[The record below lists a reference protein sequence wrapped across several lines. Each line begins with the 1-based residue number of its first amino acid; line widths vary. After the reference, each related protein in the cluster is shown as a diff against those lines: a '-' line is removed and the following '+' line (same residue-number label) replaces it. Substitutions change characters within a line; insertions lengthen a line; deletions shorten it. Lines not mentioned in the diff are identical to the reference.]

1 MLMNN
6 TTKAQLRDILV
17 NNDKEEV
24 ETYIQRFY
32 KTLDSKQKPIQQP
45 KKVVN
50 QSIKS
55 NIIKKVLRKS

>member
-1 MLMNN
+1 MNN